1 LPEASRFSENTIT
14 VNYRRGRIVYEDIKR
29 EVAIG
34 NRVLSR
40 IGLADGITLSL
51 GHVSLRV
58 PGVPDL
64 FIVKGRG
71 YEVDA
76 MPAMKA
82 SDMIV
87 CDLEGNKVEGPPG
100 GTQCYEVKIHSA
112 IFKNHPE
119 VNSVVHVHPR
129 YMVLMSVLGIPLV
142 PMCQE
147 GSELVANELPVW
159 PHSRLVSTD
168 EDGEGVSALM
178 KDAQAVLLFGH
189 GAVATGS
196 SISQSIRNVYVLEE
210 QARMNYLAVAAVGR
224 DHPRIPA
231 ELLAENLRNPGFWEL
246 PHFKSS
252 FPGGAATGTPQG
264 EVSGQSGPYKYWAS
278 QVEAGV

>member
-1 LPEASRFSENTIT
+1 MFEE
-14 VNYRRGRIVYEDIKR
+14 YKR

-34 NRVLSR
+34 NRVLWH

-58 PGVPDL
+58 PEAPDR

-71 YEVDA
+71 YAVDA
-76 MPAMKA
+76 LPAMKA

-87 CDLEGNKVEGPPG
+87 CDLDGNKIEGPPG

-119 VNSVVHVHPR
+119 IQSVVHVHPR
-129 YMVLMSVLGIPLV
+129 YTVLMSVLKQTLV

-147 GSELVANELPVW
+147 GANLVTKPIPVW

-168 EDGEGVSALM
+168 EDGEGLSATLGNSPV
-178 KDAQAVLLFGH
+178 ALLIGH
-189 GAVATGS
+189 GAVATGA
-196 SISQSIRNVYVLEE
+196 SISQSISNIYTLEE
-210 QARMNYLAVAAVGR
+210 QARMNYWAFQAMGP
-224 DHPRIPA
+224 DHPRIPE
-231 ELLAENLRNPGFWEL
+231 ELVQENADNPAFWQL
-246 PHFKSS
+246 PHFQSS
-252 FPGGAATGTPQG
+252 IAPGTDPR
-264 EVSGQSGPYKYWAS
+264 VSQSGVQSGPYKYWAQ
-278 QVEAGV
+278 QVEDGV

>member
-1 LPEASRFSENTIT
+1 VAF
-14 VNYRRGRIVYEDIKR
+14 EDVKR

-34 NRVLSR
+34 NRVLWK

-58 PGVPDL
+58 PDDPDR

-71 YEVDA
+71 YAVDA
-76 MPAMKA
+76 LPAMKA

-87 CDLEGNKVEGPPG
+87 CDLDGNMVEGPPG

-112 IFKNHPE
+112 IYKNHPDIQ
-119 VNSVVHVHPR
+119 SVVHVHPR
-129 YMVLMSVLGIPLV
+129 YTVLMSVLQQTLV

-147 GSELVANELPVW
+147 GANLVTEPIPVW

-168 EDGEGVSALM
+168 DDGEGLSKTLGDSPVAL
-178 KDAQAVLLFGH
+178 LIGH
-189 GAVATGS
+189 GAVATGA
-196 SISQSIRNVYVLEE
+196 SISQSIANIYTLEE
-210 QARMNYLAVAAVGR
+210 QAKMNYLALAAMGV
-224 DHPRIPA
+224 DYPRIAP
-231 ELLAENLRNPGFWEL
+231 ELVEENRTNPSFWEL

-252 FPGGAATGTPQG
+252 IPEGTTGNPHRAAAGG
-264 EVSGQSGPYKYWAS
+264 VSGPYKYWS
-278 QVEAGV
+278 SLVEDGV